1 MENGKKTNKLQ
12 PQKLK
17 QIVIK
22 DRETKEIINIF
33 KPCKQTESKARD
45 FEAMR
50 LEVVRIY
57 E

>member
-1 MENGKKTNKLQ
+1 MENGKKANKLQ

-45 FEAMR
+45 FEVMG